1 MKKTKTLVHNFCL
14 TFPLSLYQYLC
25 ELPLLVQFAELIIQ
39 LDKLDNLIGQPIR
52 QLEFTLQYY
61 LVVTVC

>member
-1 MKKTKTLVHNFCL
+1 MNKTKTLALNFCL
-14 TFPLSLYQYLC
+14 TLPLSLYQYLC
-25 ELPLLVQFAELIIQ
+25 ELPPLVQFAELIIQ

-61 LVVTVC
+61 LEVTVC